1 MSLRS
6 SEGLEYLER
15 RKGSA
20 MLRLLALTLSLLTA
34 AAACAQGPTPLN
46 GPATQES
53 TALAPAQFHHASPPD
68 PSMTAAQLEG
78 LADALRAQK
87 YYADAIDYY
96 RAAIA
101 KTSNAAMLWN
111 KLGIA
116 ELQLMRYGDARK
128 DFERARKLDKQ
139 LAEAVNNLGVIFY
152 IEQNYKKAIKLYRKA
167 ILLKPGSAS
176 FHSNL
181 ASAYFS
187 RQEFDLASAE
197 YLRALE
203 IDPDILERQSS
214 GGVQAHI
221 ASPQDR
227 ARYAY
232 VVAKLYAR
240 SGNFERAL
248 HYLRKAIEEGY
259 PHVDSAYKDEEFAA
273 LRKDPRFEE
282 LMSSRPQALP
292 Q

>member
-1 MSLRS
+1 MWRF
-6 SEGLEYLER
+6 
-15 RKGSA
+15 
-20 MLRLLALTLSLLTA
+20 LALTVCILSA
-34 AAACAQGPTPLN
+34 AAALAQGPTALS
-46 GPATQES
+46 GPATQEG
-53 TALAPAQFHHASPPD
+53 TALAPSQFHHAPPPD
-68 PSMTAAQLEG
+68 PSMTVSQLEG
-78 LADALRAQK
+78 MADTLRGQK

-101 KTSNAAMLWN
+101 KASNTAMLWN

-116 ELQLMRYGDARK
+116 ELQLMHYGDARK
-128 DFERARKLDKQ
+128 NFERAMKLDPR
-139 LAEAVNNLGVIFY
+139 LADAINNQGVIY
-152 IEQNYKKAIKLYRKA
+152 YVEQNYKKAIKLYRKA
-167 ILLKPGSAS
+167 IQLKPESAS

-187 RQEFDLASAE
+187 RKQFDLASAE

-203 IDPDILERQSS
+203 LDPDILERQSS

-221 ASPQDR
+221 ASPEDR

-240 SGNFERAL
+240 NGNFERAL
-248 HYLRKAIEEGY
+248 HYLRKALEEGY
-259 PHVDSAYKDEEFAA
+259 PHIDSVYKDEEFAA

-282 LMSSRPQALP
+282 LMSSRPHALP

>member
-1 MSLRS
+1 
-6 SEGLEYLER
+6 
-15 RKGSA
+15 
-20 MLRLLALTLSLLTA
+20 MLRILALTLCVLA
-34 AAACAQGPTPLN
+34 AATAFAQGPTPLN
-46 GPATQES
+46 GPATQEGA
-53 TALAPAQFHHASPPD
+53 ALAPSQFHHVAPPD

-78 LADALRAQK
+78 LADTLRSQK
-87 YYADAIDYY
+87 YYADAIDHY
-96 RAAIA
+96 RAALA
-101 KTSNAAMLWN
+101 KTPNAAPLWN

-116 ELQLMRYGDARK
+116 ELQLMRYVDAKK
-128 DFERARKLDKQ
+128 DFERATKLDRGM
-139 LAEAVNNLGVIFY
+139 ADAINNLGVVFY
-152 IEQNYKKAIKLYRKA
+152 IDQKYKKAIKLYLRA
-167 ILLKPGSAS
+167 IALRPDSAS

-187 RQEFDLASAE
+187 RREFGLASAE

-203 IDPDILERQSS
+203 LDPDILERQGS

-259 PHVDSAYKDEEFAA
+259 PHIDSAYKDEEFAA
-273 LRKDPRFEE
+273 LRKDPRFGE